1 MIRRSWNYGGPL
13 GGLMRLSGETVLIF
27 LVIQLRLEKP
37 INNRWI
43 EVYVNFACISG
54 YMHQVKSEQNLKVN
68 ELGQ

>member
-1 MIRRSWNYGGPL
+1 
-13 GGLMRLSGETVLIF
+13 MRLSGETVLIF
-27 LVIQLRLEKP
+27 LMTQLRLEKP
-37 INNRWI
+37 IYNRWI